1 MKFTF
6 DPAKNALNQEKHRYS
21 LADAQLLDWEEALTC
36 PDERVDC
43 GEPRMAA
50 LAPMGDRLFY
60 VAFVDRASTRRVIS
74 LRKANKRELN
84 KYATND

>member
-1 MKFTF
+1 MNFTF
-6 DPAKNALNQEKHRYS
+6 DPEKDARNQEKHGCS
-21 LADAQLLDWEEALTC
+21 LADAQLLDWEEALTW
-36 PDERVDC
+36 PDERVDY

-60 VAFVDRASTRRVIS
+60 VVFVDRASSRRVVS